1 MVALNEK
8 FSHSGLPASEGRVSP
23 HEIDAF
29 DFTKWSGEVWGGSV
43 VNFGGAGFRG
53 LSDASPL
60 RRHSAAPVNRS
71 DPESE
76 LHYVRNRTYSPA
88 LCTVLRRGLKSSGR
102 PGRASKKIAVL
113 QWIQRGPIGYSGGI
127 NLYEYVGGRAVVAV
141 DPSGMDV
148 TQQEVNIILSE
159 LKAELEK
166 ATAVGR
172 GVHRIQEAIA
182 ALVAL
187 AGSQRAEKKV
197 TEDLLDYLL
206 DSAKDMVKGYGG
218 AAAGAGFG
226 VALEEL
232 KIALALAGVIYGPAT
247 RSRACNDCAF
257 QAGLH
262 GFHNG
267 TEFPSGTTALAMAFA
282 FGIPVYFVRYEIM
295 CRLDCQG
302 RTSVLIWV
310 NQSKGYQWVPCGF

>member
-141 DPSGMDV
+141 DPAG
-148 TQQEVNIILSE
+148 LAY
-159 LKAELEK
+159 LYR
-166 ATAVGR
+166 VGPAHDLGGCGSTCR
-172 GVHRIQEAIA
+172 FYRNYYYYQPLGEWDLPESPNSA
-182 ALVAL
+182 AL
-187 AGSQRAEKKV
+187 
-197 TEDLLDYLL
+197 TEFAHAVFTL
-206 DSAKDMVKGYGG
+206 S
-218 AAAGAGFG
+218 GAGRLVNVLMSG
-226 VALEEL
+226 VTISTPEYAYFFWLTW
-232 KIALALAGVIYGPAT
+232 KDTRVFTYRCHTHYSGVRWESTVRHKDLRVHYK
-247 RSRACNDCAF
+247 SVS
-257 QAGLH
+257 QWGLT
-262 GFHNG
+262 GNNLVIPG
-267 TEFPSGTTALAMAFA
+267 QGTTLKDIGHNITDLVM
-282 FGIPVYFVRYEIM
+282 EIIHAVE
-295 CRLDCQG
+295 G
-302 RTSVLIWV
+302 AE
-310 NQSKGYQWVPCGF
+310 